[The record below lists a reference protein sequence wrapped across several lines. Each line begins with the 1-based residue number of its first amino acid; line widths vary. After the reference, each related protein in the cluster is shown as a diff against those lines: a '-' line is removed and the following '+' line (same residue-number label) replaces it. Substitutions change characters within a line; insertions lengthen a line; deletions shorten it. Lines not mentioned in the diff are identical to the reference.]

1 MGRERRVFMRRAKLL
16 AVGAA
21 LVVLALAAGNQG
33 QVGQAQQEV
42 RTLSGHTCCVLSA
55 QFGTGSTSTAKGHKS
70 PLAPQLP
77 QTLIV
82 DDTVLQLGSRR
93 IWLFLAT
100 DPERKMIVYAEPYAG
115 RSQWDC
121 GRFLPEDPPA
131 LREVASAAGDS
142 DRSWAMVSNGLGGA
156 TGPGA
161 HQDEGIRNYQPLH
174 PASEAIGELC
184 RLPS

>member
-1 MGRERRVFMRRAKLL
+1 MRRAKLF

-55 QFGTGSTSTAKGHKS
+55 QFGTGSTSTAKGYKS

-93 IWLFLAT
+93 IYLFLAT

-115 RSQWDC
+115 RSQWDVEDFFQRIRRLY
-121 GRFLPEDPPA
+121 GRWPLRLVIVTDRGPWYRTVSVVLQA
-131 LREVASAAGDS
+131 LEHIRMEGF
-142 DRSWAMVSNGLGGA
+142 A
-156 TGPGA
+156 TISLFT
-161 HQDEGIRNYQPLH
+161 QL
-174 PASEAIGELC
+174 
-184 RLPS
+184 